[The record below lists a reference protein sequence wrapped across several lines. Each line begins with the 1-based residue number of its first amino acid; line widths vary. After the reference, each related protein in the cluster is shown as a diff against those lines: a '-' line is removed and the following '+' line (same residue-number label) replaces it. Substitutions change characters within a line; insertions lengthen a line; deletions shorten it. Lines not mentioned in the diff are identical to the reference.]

1 MSQQRSKIDKHP
13 QPLMHRSPN
22 FGRRNLGGRL
32 FFFGTEFPST
42 LADLHKPTQS
52 ISYNCSNL
60 STTIIPEMR
69 LAAMELTEILGYYTQ
84 ANKNLKPASPKQLT
98 KGRIILK
105 AIL

>member
-1 MSQQRSKIDKHP
+1 LI
-13 QPLMHRSPN
+13 SPTEL
-22 FGRRNLGGRL
+22 RQETI
-32 FFFGTEFPST
+32 FFVTEFPST

-52 ISYNCSNL
+52 ISYSYSNL
-60 STTIIPEMR
+60 STTIVPEMKI
-69 LAAMELTEILGYYTQ
+69 AAMELIEIIGYYIQ